1 MESTDMPLDPE
12 SLDEAAL
19 GALKKTKRLKKL
31 GSARG
36 IETLF
41 RNIYRVHVEVSAMAD
56 NKANFLI
63 SVNSVILVLAAAHG
77 KEVVT
82 DEWLLIP
89 AAIVIGSCIGSMV
102 YAVLVARPRVT
113 CAQKEDK
120 DKPECFENPNLLFF
134 GGFTKVQ
141 KKLYVEEMTELV
153 LNGEKI
159 YPSMMSDIY
168 DMGKVLKRKF
178 ERLQTAYGFLLY
190 GPRRYLSLSHDAD
203 DSEDDRERGVLV
215 RNRLQSARFP
225 FPRKTRAEDKIDR
238 NSSFHE

>member
-1 MESTDMPLDPE
+1 MPLDPKHAE
-12 SLDEAAL
+12 EFIA
-19 GALKKTKRLKKL
+19 GAKKTKKMKKL
-31 GSARG
+31 GSSRG

-63 SVNSVILVLAAAHG
+63 SVNSIILILAAAHG

-82 DEWLLIP
+82 DELLLIP
-89 AAIVIGSCIGSMV
+89 ATIVIGSCIGSMV

-113 CAQKEDK
+113 CAQKED
-120 DKPECFENPNLLFF
+120 EENPDCDDEAPNLLFF

-141 KKLYVEEMTELV
+141 KELYVEEMTELV
-153 LNGEKI
+153 LDGEKI

-190 GPRRYLSLSHDAD
+190 GLPGGILLFLTMQTILRMIEND
-203 DSEDDRERGVLV
+203 V
-215 RNRLQSARFP
+215 F
-225 FPRKTRAEDKIDR
+225 
-238 NSSFHE
+238 

>member
-1 MESTDMPLDPE
+1 MEPTDPANDPQFFE
-12 SLDEAAL
+12 EATP
-19 GALKKTKRLKKL
+19 GELKKAKKMKKL

-63 SVNSVILVLAAAHG
+63 SVNSIILILAAAHG
-77 KEVVT
+77 KEVVS

-102 YAVLVARPRVT
+102 YAVLVARPRIT
-113 CAQKEDK
+113 CAQKEDRNN
-120 DKPECFENPNLLFF
+120 PECLKQVPNLLFF
-134 GGFTKVQ
+134 GGFTKAT
-141 KKLYVEEMTELV
+141 KELYVEEMTELV
-153 LNGEKI
+153 LNGERI

-190 GPRRYLSLSHDAD
+190 GLPGGIFLFLTMQTLLRMK
-203 DSEDDRERGVLV
+203 ENGV
-215 RNRLQSARFP
+215 F
-225 FPRKTRAEDKIDR
+225 
-238 NSSFHE
+238 